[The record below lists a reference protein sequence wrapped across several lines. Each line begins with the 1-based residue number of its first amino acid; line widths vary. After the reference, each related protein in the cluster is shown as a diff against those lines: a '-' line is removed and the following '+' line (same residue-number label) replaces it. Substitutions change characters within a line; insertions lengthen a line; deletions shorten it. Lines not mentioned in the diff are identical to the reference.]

1 MPSTQNPLADART
14 QLAEAIQFLGFD
26 EGMRRMLETA
36 RKEVTV
42 SIPLRRDDG
51 TMDLYIG
58 HRVQHNI
65 SRGPAKGGIRYSPNV
80 DLDEVRAL
88 AMWMTWK
95 CALLN
100 LPYGGAKG
108 GVQVD
113 PRAHSERELE
123 RLTRRYTSELI
134 PLIGPD
140 KDIPAPDMGTD
151 EKTMAWMMD
160 TYSVATGHTVL
171 GTVTGKPVDLGG
183 SQGRAA
189 ATSRGVVYSVLNAM
203 ESIGVNP
210 SQATAIVQ
218 GFGKVG
224 RGAARFLHE
233 AGVKILAVA
242 DVYSTIRNDKGIDIP
257 ALEAFVDETGT
268 VDGFP
273 GADPIPAS
281 ELFAVACDV
290 VVPAAVEGVIT
301 EQTAP
306 LIDAKLVVEGA
317 NGPTTPT
324 ADAILADKCPTSSGY
339 RPTSPTGGPR
349 RRSMSAC
356 APGWTRPGTR
366 SQTSPGSTD
375 SRCAPPRRRW
385 PSSASPRPTSPAVS
399 TRDAWQATVDTQGA
413 QPWLT
418 HDPARQLTQRRTPPS
433 EPTRLWPTT
442 CTGSAPRRGCSW
454 TGG

>member
-189 ATSRGVVYSVLNAM
+189 PAPPPPRAAPPPPPS
-203 ESIGVNP
+203 SIGVNP
-210 SQATAIVQ
+210 SQATAVVQ

-233 AGVKILAVA
+233 AGVKVLAVA

-273 GADPIPAS
+273 GADPMPAS

-290 VVPAAVEGVIT
+290 VVPAAIEGVIT

-306 LIDAKLVVEGA
+306 MIDAKLVVEGA
-317 NGPTTPT
+317 NGPTTPA
-324 ADAILADKCPTSSGY
+324 ADAILADKGILVVPDILANA
-339 RPTSPTGGPR
+339 GGVIV
-349 RRSMSAC
+349 SYFEWVQANQSYW
-356 APGWTRPGTR
+356 WTEAEVNERLRTR
-366 SQTSPGSTD
+366 MDRAWEEVTD
-375 SRCAPPRRRW
+375 FSKDHGLSLRTA
-385 PSSASPRPTSPAVS
+385 ATTMAVK
-399 TRDAWQATVDTQGA
+399 RVAEAHV
-413 QPWLT
+413 
-418 HDPARQLTQRRTPPS
+418 ARGLYP
-433 EPTRLWPTT
+433 
-442 CTGSAPRRGCSW
+442 
-454 TGG
+454 